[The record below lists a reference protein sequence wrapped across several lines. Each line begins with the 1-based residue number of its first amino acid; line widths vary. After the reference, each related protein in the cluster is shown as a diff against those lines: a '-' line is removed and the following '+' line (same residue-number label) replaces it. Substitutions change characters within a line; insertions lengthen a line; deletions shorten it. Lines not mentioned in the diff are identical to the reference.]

1 MDRVPGFEPVGWG
14 SNPSMSTFH
23 SFLPMP
29 TPRRQFGDAGER
41 IAEAFLL
48 QKRYVLVER
57 NFLVRQGEIDLVMES
72 PEKTLVFVEVKT
84 KALQHLVSRRKVL
97 LLRKRNDLLQRCI
110 YIFKNMSVKSVIFV
124 SILFLSFFPGPTV
137 EHIPNIVEGMM

>member
-1 MDRVPGFEPVGWG
+1 
-14 SNPSMSTFH
+14 
-23 SFLPMP
+23 MP

-84 KALQHLVSRRKVL
+84 RSSTAFGIPAESITVAKAKRLIAAVYLYLQKYECEERDFRI
-97 LLRKRNDLLQRCI
+97 DL
-110 YIFKNMSVKSVIFV
+110 V
-124 SILFLSFFPGPTV
+124 SILFPGPTV